1 MARARTSPARR
12 STSPAPARTRTE
24 SFAND
29 VKLTVKQEKKTN
41 VLGMAIADWLTNGI
55 RVLFVILLPF
65 VIPLGFAAIGSWL
78 PAICMFVVQVPGF
91 VCLGCLDVLTVSL
104 SAIASAAWSIAC
116 VPSELVTWFAS
127 AIASIGSWLPAMCMF
142 IVQVPG
148 FVCLGCLDVL
158 AVSLSAIAS
167 AAWSIACVP
176 SELVSWFAS
185 ATTSAVAV
193 ASDAAH
199 VLAETGSDDLWSAM
213 AGLVGSWSDPGPI
226 GAFVFFA
233 LVALG
238 GCVLGAFICARI
250 DALITFLETSGWLD
264 QLLRG
269 TRTAARCCG
278 FQPAVHAAGMMHDAG
293 PAIGR
298 MMATV
303 WQAVVT
309 VWSVVVSADRFVFDG
324 LTTCITDVVSLVR
337 NAFVRL
343 VIGSCATAIHL
354 GYIAPVAGAPPTLY
368 NSYYYN
374 CTTTPPQ
381 PPTLLPSS
389 LLTPWRSCLS
399 TRPGSSKLS
408 TQPSITPSE
417 ATKARSSLRFS
428 RQLSPASARSAR

>member
-1 MARARTSPARR
+1 M
-12 STSPAPARTRTE
+12 
-24 SFAND
+24 
-29 VKLTVKQEKKTN
+29 
-41 VLGMAIADWLTNGI
+41 
-55 RVLFVILLPF
+55 
-65 VIPLGFAAIGSWL
+65 
-78 PAICMFVVQVPGF
+78 
-91 VCLGCLDVLTVSL
+91 
-104 SAIASAAWSIAC
+104 
-116 VPSELVTWFAS
+116 
-127 AIASIGSWLPAMCMF
+127 
-142 IVQVPG
+142 QVPG

-199 VLAETGSDDLWSAM
+199 VIAETGSDDLWSAM

-269 TRTAARCCG
+269 TRTAARCG

-354 GYIAPVAGAPPTLY
+354 GYIAPVAGVPPTLY
-368 NSYYYN
+368 NSYYYYYSTPATDSPAILVAHALAFVLIN
-374 CTTTPPQ
+374 MPWVEQALYTTVDHSVGGDEGQVVAAIQSTVVTSLG
-381 PPTLLPSS
+381 TLRQMMPLLHLVGLALVYGLLCLCWVLLCSLPHNIRDQTDAFLLYVLIPLSMLTRLGTCLLGGTALQVMKS
-389 LLTPWRSCLS
+389 LLCRFRSLFANPEIEVISTTAELS
-399 TRPGSSKLS
+399 
-408 TQPSITPSE
+408 IE
-417 ATKARSSLRFS
+417 AKERLRFVKALE
-428 RQLSPASARSAR
+428 RGDVIELE